1 MLADAKA
8 QHLEVKQIFREWKP
22 LGASVVASWRIT
34 AAPLLRL
41 RKVPLRAY
49 ADVERIFAFERKI
62 KPMLKTLKTEVRA
75 AKAAKDAAAREMDD
89 FDRSV
94 RRRVARDVLGIPMS
108 RIIVLIE
115 IGKCTCAE
123 GVSSLLFLLLYG
135 IVCERERNG
144 PQPPAGGLL
153 ESRGA
158 LQSRESRV
166 LRAGGALLMVHS
178 PQVHQGRGRGHR
190 GHPAAGRRP
199 RPGHEL

>member
-22 LGASVVASWRIT
+22 PGASVVASWRIT

-94 RRRVARDVLGIPMS
+94 RRRVARDVLGI
-108 RIIVLIE
+108 
-115 IGKCTCAE
+115 
-123 GVSSLLFLLLYG
+123 LLFLHVCGVYLLFSCCM
-135 IVCERERNG
+135 IFLCEREKKNFLDRKAQDEKERKMTPSPG
-144 PQPPAGGLL
+144 P
-153 ESRGA
+153 
-158 LQSRESRV
+158 
-166 LRAGGALLMVHS
+166 
-178 PQVHQGRGRGHR
+178 
-190 GHPAAGRRP
+190 
-199 RPGHEL
+199 

>member
-94 RRRVARDVLGIPMS
+94 RRRVARDVLGIFP
-108 RIIVLIE
+108 
-115 IGKCTCAE
+115 GQ
-123 GVSSLLFLLLYG
+123 LFLH
-135 IVCERERNG
+135 VCGGCIFSSFVVWYCVRKREKWT
-144 PQPPAGGLL
+144 PALAL
-153 ESRGA
+153 A
-158 LQSRESRV
+158 PKLQSK
-166 LRAGGALLMVHS
+166 L
-178 PQVHQGRGRGHR
+178 QV
-190 GHPAAGRRP
+190 
-199 RPGHEL
+199 

>member
-94 RRRVARDVLGIPMS
+94 RRRVARDVLGIFPGQLFLHVCGGC
-108 RIIVLIE
+108 IF
-115 IGKCTCAE
+115 
-123 GVSSLLFLLLYG
+123 SSLVVWYCVRKREKWTPALALAPKFLAILHT
-135 IVCERERNG
+135 
-144 PQPPAGGLL
+144 
-153 ESRGA
+153 SR
-158 LQSRESRV
+158 SSS
-166 LRAGGALLMVHS
+166 H
-178 PQVHQGRGRGHR
+178 RGRS
-190 GHPAAGRRP
+190 
-199 RPGHEL
+199 

>member
-1 MLADAKA
+1 MAPRRAIGSKCVEWDRLIEQQKAEQHEERQRLTKALEEAQQLLADAKA

-49 ADVERIFAFERKI
+49 AERIFAFERKI

-94 RRRVARDVLGIPMS
+94 RRRVARDVLGIFPGQLFLHVCGGC
-108 RIIVLIE
+108 IF
-115 IGKCTCAE
+115 
-123 GVSSLLFLLLYG
+123 SSLVVWYCVRKREKWTPALALAPKL
-135 IVCERERNG
+135 RERRRLYLHSCT
-144 PQPPAGGLL
+144 PP
-153 ESRGA
+153 R
-158 LQSRESRV
+158 
-166 LRAGGALLMVHS
+166 
-178 PQVHQGRGRGHR
+178 
-190 GHPAAGRRP
+190 
-199 RPGHEL
+199 

>member
-34 AAPLLRL
+34 ASPLLRL

-94 RRRVARDVLGIPMS
+94 RRRVAR
-108 RIIVLIE
+108 
-115 IGKCTCAE
+115 
-123 GVSSLLFLLLYG
+123 
-135 IVCERERNG
+135 
-144 PQPPAGGLL
+144 
-153 ESRGA
+153 
-158 LQSRESRV
+158 
-166 LRAGGALLMVHS
+166 
-178 PQVHQGRGRGHR
+178 
-190 GHPAAGRRP
+190 
-199 RPGHEL
+199 

>member
-1 MLADAKA
+1 MQQKCQQRSQKRARTAEEGQDEKQPPALAQAPSDWLADVAQQLLADAKA

-123 GVSSLLFLLLYG
+123 GVSSLLLLYG
-135 IVCERERNG
+135 IVCEREKNG
-144 PQPPAGGLL
+144 PQPRPWPLNT
-153 ESRGA
+153 
-158 LQSRESRV
+158 
-166 LRAGGALLMVHS
+166 
-178 PQVHQGRGRGHR
+178 
-190 GHPAAGRRP
+190 HPTQAKTFP
-199 RPGHEL
+199 

>member
-1 MLADAKA
+1 MAPRRAIGSKCVEWDRLIEQQKAEQHEERQRLTKALEEAQQLLADAKA
-8 QHLEVKQIFREWKP
+8 QHLEVKQIFQEWKP

-94 RRRVARDVLGIPMS
+94 RRRVARDVLGIFPGQLFLHVCGGC
-108 RIIVLIE
+108 IF
-115 IGKCTCAE
+115 
-123 GVSSLLFLLLYG
+123 SSLVVWYC
-135 IVCERERNG
+135 VRKREKWT
-144 PQPPAGGLL
+144 PAL
-153 ESRGA
+153 A
-158 LQSRESRV
+158 L
-166 LRAGGALLMVHS
+166 A
-178 PQVHQGRGRGHR
+178 PK
-190 GHPAAGRRP
+190 
-199 RPGHEL
+199 

>member
-1 MLADAKA
+1 MAPRRAIGSKCVEWDRLIEQQKAEQHEERQRLTKALEEAQQLLADAKA

-94 RRRVARDVLGIPMS
+94 RRRVARDVLGIFPGQLFLHVCGGC
-108 RIIVLIE
+108 IF
-115 IGKCTCAE
+115 
-123 GVSSLLFLLLYG
+123 SSLVVWYC
-135 IVCERERNG
+135 VRKREKWT
-144 PQPPAGGLL
+144 PAL
-153 ESRGA
+153 A
-158 LQSRESRV
+158 LAPKLSPCK
-166 LRAGGALLMVHS
+166 LRFK
-178 PQVHQGRGRGHR
+178 R
-190 GHPAAGRRP
+190 
-199 RPGHEL
+199 

>member
-1 MLADAKA
+1 MAPRRAIGSKCVEWDRLIEQQKAEQHEERQRLTKALEEAQQLLADAKA

-94 RRRVARDVLGIPMS
+94 RRRVARDVLGIFPGQLFLHVWW
-108 RIIVLIE
+108 RVY
-115 IGKCTCAE
+115 
-123 GVSSLLFLLLYG
+123 LLFSCCMVL
-135 IVCERERNG
+135 CAKEREMDPSPG
-144 PQPPAGGLL
+144 PGP
-153 ESRGA
+153 
-158 LQSRESRV
+158 
-166 LRAGGALLMVHS
+166 
-178 PQVHQGRGRGHR
+178 
-190 GHPAAGRRP
+190 
-199 RPGHEL
+199 

>member
-94 RRRVARDVLGIPMS
+94 RRRVARDVLGIFPGQLFLHVCGGC
-108 RIIVLIE
+108 IF
-115 IGKCTCAE
+115 
-123 GVSSLLFLLLYG
+123 SSLVVWYC
-135 IVCERERNG
+135 VRKREKWT
-144 PQPPAGGLL
+144 PALAPAPKYQTLCAICG
-153 ESRGA
+153 
-158 LQSRESRV
+158 
-166 LRAGGALLMVHS
+166 
-178 PQVHQGRGRGHR
+178 
-190 GHPAAGRRP
+190 PAANG
-199 RPGHEL
+199 GGSVSQMA

>member
-49 ADVERIFAFERKI
+49 ADVERI
-62 KPMLKTLKTEVRA
+62 KPMIKTLKTEVRA

-94 RRRVARDVLGIPMS
+94 RRRVARDVLGIFPGQLFLHVCGGC
-108 RIIVLIE
+108 IF
-115 IGKCTCAE
+115 
-123 GVSSLLFLLLYG
+123 SSL
-135 IVCERERNG
+135 VVWAKERRMDPSPG
-144 PQPPAGGLL
+144 PGP
-153 ESRGA
+153 
-158 LQSRESRV
+158 
-166 LRAGGALLMVHS
+166 
-178 PQVHQGRGRGHR
+178 
-190 GHPAAGRRP
+190 
-199 RPGHEL
+199 

>member
-1 MLADAKA
+1 MAPRRAIGSKCVEWDRLIEQQKAEQHEERQRLTKALEEAHAKA

-123 GVSSLLFLLLYG
+123 GVSSLLLLYG
-135 IVCERERNG
+135 IVCEREKNG
-144 PQPPAGGLL
+144 PQPWPWPLNLAEGLG
-153 ESRGA
+153 SGA
-158 LQSRESRV
+158 DFR
-166 LRAGGALLMVHS
+166 
-178 PQVHQGRGRGHR
+178 
-190 GHPAAGRRP
+190 
-199 RPGHEL
+199 

>member
-94 RRRVARDVLGIPMS
+94 RRRVARDVLGIFPGQLFLHVCGGC
-108 RIIVLIE
+108 IF
-115 IGKCTCAE
+115 
-123 GVSSLLFLLLYG
+123 SSLVVWYCVRKREKGNRRLPFFLRQRYLTW
-135 IVCERERNG
+135 VNFHRRR
-144 PQPPAGGLL
+144 
-153 ESRGA
+153 SRSTGRSPCA
-158 LQSRESRV
+158 SRSW
-166 LRAGGALLMVHS
+166 
-178 PQVHQGRGRGHR
+178 
-190 GHPAAGRRP
+190 RP
-199 RPGHEL
+199 SASSFEAEH

>member
-1 MLADAKA
+1 M
-8 QHLEVKQIFREWKP
+8 F
-22 LGASVVASWRIT
+22 SVR
-34 AAPLLRL
+34 R
-41 RKVPLRAY
+41 R
-49 ADVERIFAFERKI
+49 RKI

-144 PQPPAGGLL
+144 PQPWPWPLNYDRNRDRNRNALVL
-153 ESRGA
+153 ESG
-158 LQSRESRV
+158 V
-166 LRAGGALLMVHS
+166 G
-178 PQVHQGRGRGHR
+178 
-190 GHPAAGRRP
+190 
-199 RPGHEL
+199 

>member
-1 MLADAKA
+1 MAPRRAIGSKCVEWDRLIEQQKAEQHEERQRLTKALEEAHAKA

-94 RRRVARDVLGIPMS
+94 RRRVAR
-108 RIIVLIE
+108 
-115 IGKCTCAE
+115 
-123 GVSSLLFLLLYG
+123 
-135 IVCERERNG
+135 
-144 PQPPAGGLL
+144 
-153 ESRGA
+153 
-158 LQSRESRV
+158 
-166 LRAGGALLMVHS
+166 
-178 PQVHQGRGRGHR
+178 
-190 GHPAAGRRP
+190 
-199 RPGHEL
+199 

>member
-75 AKAAKDAAAREMDD
+75 AKAAKDAAARDGRL
-89 FDRSV
+89 RSL
-94 RRRVARDVLGIPMS
+94 R
-108 RIIVLIE
+108 
-115 IGKCTCAE
+115 
-123 GVSSLLFLLLYG
+123 
-135 IVCERERNG
+135 
-144 PQPPAGGLL
+144 PA
-153 ESRGA
+153 
-158 LQSRESRV
+158 
-166 LRAGGALLMVHS
+166 AGGARRAGHFPRAALPARVRRVYLLFFCCMVLCAKERKMDPS
-178 PQVHQGRGRGHR
+178 PG
-190 GHPAAGRRP
+190 
-199 RPGHEL
+199 PGP

>member
-75 AKAAKDAAAREMDD
+75 AKAARDAAAREMDD
-89 FDRSV
+89 FDHTYMYVCMTSIAPSGGGWRETCWAFSP
-94 RRRVARDVLGIPMS
+94 GS
-108 RIIVLIE
+108 SS
-115 IGKCTCAE
+115 CTCAE
-123 GVSSLLFLLLYG
+123 GVSSLLLLYG
-135 IVCERERNG
+135 IVCEREKNG
-144 PQPPAGGLL
+144 PQPWPWPLNFPVCL
-153 ESRGA
+153 C
-158 LQSRESRV
+158 L
-166 LRAGGALLMVHS
+166 
-178 PQVHQGRGRGHR
+178 P
-190 GHPAAGRRP
+190 P
-199 RPGHEL
+199 RQPRIISGT